1 MVPDSLQ
8 LRHIPNTLQ
17 RLAPAERILPDALQ
31 LVHVPQPHQRCAPVK
46 RMVANLRQPIRQL
59 NLLQI
64 RAARK
69 GVIADFRHA
78 IRNLHA
84 LQRRVARKG
93 VVLNPL
99 HPRRNRVCRR
109 IPAALPVRILR
120 QRRNHQAAA
129 RQKPGQR
136 NGQQFLSLHNCQLL
150 SVFPLYNTC
159 AICQSFFILSARFSR
174 VFFSPEA
181 LAQIPRVMY
190 NKTEA

>member
-17 RLAPAERILPDALQ
+17 CLAPTERILPDALQ

-78 IRNLHA
+78 VGNLHA

-120 QRRNHQAAA
+120 QRGNHQAAA

-136 NGQQFLSLHNCQLL
+136 KGQQFLSLHNCQLL
-150 SVFPLYNTC
+150 SIFPLYNTC
-159 AICQSFFILSARFSR
+159 VICQSFFILSVRFSR
-174 VFFSPEA
+174 VFSPPKPLHKSPA
-181 LAQIPRVMY
+181 
-190 NKTEA
+190 